1 MIYRIVIIFLV
12 LGFFSCRAQVTATSE
27 LPDLSVS
34 TAAELRELLAWA
46 PGKAP
51 IISAHRGG
59 PAPGYPENCMATFE
73 RTLSIASA
81 MLEMDIAMTRDS
93 VLILM
98 HDASLDR
105 TTNGTG
111 KVDSRS
117 WEEIKGLKLE
127 DNDGQLTDYAIP
139 TLEEALAQLKGRCLL
154 SLDVKRGVPFDRV
167 VGLVRAAG
175 AEGSAVVITYSAKDA
190 KTVHELAPELMLSV
204 SIRNAEELEWMRQTG
219 IPWRNMVAFTGTSL
233 KDAQFYD
240 QLHQLGISC
249 ILGTLG
255 NLDNSAAARGDRLY
269 SQWRQLGADIFA
281 TDRPEA
287 VAKQLYQ

>member
-1 MIYRIVIIFLV
+1 MIYRIILYFLLLGVI
-12 LGFFSCRAQVTATSE
+12 GCRGQAPVTSE
-27 LPDLSVS
+27 LPDLSVA
-34 TAAELRELLAWA
+34 TAAELQELLAWA

-59 PAPGYPENCMATFE
+59 PVAGYPENCMATFE
-73 RTLSIASA
+73 RTLSIAPA
-81 MLEMDIAMTRDS
+81 MLEMDVAMTRDS

-111 KVDSRS
+111 KVDSRTC
-117 WEEIKGLKLE
+117 EEIRGLKLK
-127 DNDGQLTDYAIP
+127 DNDGQLTEYAIP

-167 VGLVRAAG
+167 VGLVQAAG
-175 AEGSAVVITYSAKDA
+175 AEGSVVVITYSAKDA
-190 KTVHELAPELMLSV
+190 KTVYELAPELMLSV

-255 NLDNSAAARGDRLY
+255 NLDNSAAARGDQLY